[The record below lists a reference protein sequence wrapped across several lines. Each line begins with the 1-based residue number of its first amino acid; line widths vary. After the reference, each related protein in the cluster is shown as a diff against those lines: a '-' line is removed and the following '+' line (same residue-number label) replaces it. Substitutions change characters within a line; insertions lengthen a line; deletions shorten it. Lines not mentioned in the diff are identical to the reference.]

1 MVGQPVKAAVGD
13 SPGGRVVAES
23 AATEIVRPSEIG
35 EARSTIDAFEGRWF
49 VLHTRARQ
57 EKAVAEDLGRLNI
70 RHFLPLVRYRRI
82 HGGRVRPVSIPLFP
96 GYVFMCGRDE
106 DRVAAL
112 RTHRVANILSVA
124 DQERLKADLRQ
135 IQRVVESNEPVDLF
149 PRLRK
154 GTRCRVIRG
163 TLSGIEGVVLRR
175 RGPWRVYVG
184 VDFVGQSA
192 ELEIDPSF
200 LAIID

>member
-1 MVGQPVKAAVGD
+1 MIGRPDNAATDDSRGD
-13 SPGGRVVAES
+13 RVVAES
-23 AATEIVRPSEIG
+23 AVAEIVRPSEIG
-35 EARSTIDAFEGRWF
+35 EAGSTIDAFDGRWF

-57 EKAVAEDLGRLNI
+57 EKAVAEDLGRLNV

-82 HGGRVRPVSIPLFP
+82 HGGRVRRVSIPLFP

-112 RTHRVANILSVA
+112 RTHRVANVLPVA
-124 DQERLKADLRQ
+124 DQKRLKADLRQ

-154 GTRCRVIRG
+154 GTRCRVIGG

-184 VDFVGQSA
+184 VEFVGQSA
-192 ELEIDPSF
+192 EPEIEPSS
-200 LAIID
+200 LSIID

>member
-1 MVGQPVKAAVGD
+1 MVGRPVKAAVDD
-13 SPGGRVVAES
+13 SPEGRVVAES
-23 AATEIVRPSEIG
+23 AATGIVRPSEIDDAG
-35 EARSTIDAFEGRWF
+35 STIDAFEGRWF
-49 VLHTRARQ
+49 VLHARARQ
-57 EKAVAEDLGRLNI
+57 EKAVGEDLGRLNI

-82 HGGRVRPVSIPLFP
+82 HGGRARRVSIPLFP

-112 RTHRVANILSVA
+112 RTHRVANILFVA
-124 DQERLKADLRQ
+124 DQERLKADLGQ
-135 IQRVVESNEPVDLF
+135 IQRVVDSNEPVDLF